1 MKQHFRLKVIVDG
14 KMMTDTLT
22 HSKRRF
28 FRKLGTINWEKR
40 PSVYIRVT
48 YDQSLDVS
56 GKRRLFYN
64 DGTYTDKTDLL
75 RAATAFT
82 EP

>member
-1 MKQHFRLKVIVDG
+1 
-14 KMMTDTLT
+14 MTDTLT

-28 FRKLGTINWEKR
+28 FRKLRTINWEKR

-48 YDQSLDVS
+48 YDQSLDVY
-56 GKRRLFYN
+56 GIKQTFYN
-64 DGTYTDKTDLL
+64 DGIYIDKTDLL